1 MEGSKM
7 ENVNETVVKE
17 EVKAKENNK
26 KNNKK
31 EKKNKNET
39 VPLTYSLAD
48 KLDILFPQ
56 FKPSKKKEEDK

>member
-1 MEGSKM
+1 M

-31 EKKNKNET
+31 EKKNNKNES